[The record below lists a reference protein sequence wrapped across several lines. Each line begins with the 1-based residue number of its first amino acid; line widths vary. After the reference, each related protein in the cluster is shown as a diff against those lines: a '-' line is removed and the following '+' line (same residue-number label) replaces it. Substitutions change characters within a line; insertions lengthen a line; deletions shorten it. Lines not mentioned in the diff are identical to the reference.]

1 MPGDMRS
8 RFHFDIWEAYDKVV
22 IGLFLIGLI
31 ALLFSSCASK
41 KVLVPEVH
49 ERIVHQRDTIY
60 RVDSVL
66 TSTTTIIRQADSTM
80 MADYG
85 IRIGK
90 EKAWLV
96 KQDQDTR
103 SASTVRFIMRI
114 DSIVHDSIPQYVTKT
129 KYVEKESPWWEK
141 VLIFLGLFDLMVA
154 LIWAYCKLYDRARK
168 IK

>member
-1 MPGDMRS
+1 MRS

-49 ERIVHQRDTIY
+49 ERIVHQRDTVY

-66 TSTTTIIRQADSTM
+66 TTTTTIIRQADSTM

-90 EKAWLV
+90 QEKAWLV
-96 KQDQDTR
+96 KQSQTANSN
-103 SASTVRFIMRI
+103 SAVRFIMRK
-114 DSIVHDSIPQYVTKT
+114 DSIVHDSIPQYVPKN
-129 KYVEKESPWWEK
+129 
-141 VLIFLGLFDLMVA
+141 VLVFLGICDVAVA
-154 LIWAYCKLYDRARK
+154 LIWAYCKLSERARK

>member
-1 MPGDMRS
+1 MRS

-49 ERIVHQRDTIY
+49 ERIVHQRDTVY

-90 EKAWLV
+90 QDKAWLV

-114 DSIVHDSIPQYVTKT
+114 DSIVHDSIP
-129 KYVEKESPWWEK
+129 KYVPKNVYVEQEEPWYEK
-141 VLIFLGLFDLMVA
+141 VLVFLGICDVAVA
-154 LIWAYCKLYDRARK
+154 LIWAYCKLSERARK

>member
-1 MPGDMRS
+1 MRS

-49 ERIVHQRDTIY
+49 ERIVHQRDTVY

-90 EKAWLV
+90 QEKAWLV

-114 DSIVHDSIPQYVTKT
+114 DSIVHDSIPRYVPKT
-129 KYVEKESPWWEK
+129 EYVEKESPWWEK
-141 VLIFLGLFDLMVA
+141 MLIFLGLSDVMVA
-154 LIWAYCKLYDRARK
+154 LIWACCKLYERARK

>member
-1 MPGDMRS
+1 MRS

-90 EKAWLV
+90 QDKAWLV

-103 SASTVRFIMRI
+103 SVSTVRFIIRI
-114 DSIVHDSIPQYVTKT
+114 DSIVHDSIPKYVPKNV
-129 KYVEKESPWWEK
+129 YVEKEEPWYEK
-141 VLIFLGLFDLMVA
+141 VLVFLGICDVAVA
-154 LIWAYCKLYDRARK
+154 LIWAYCKLSERARK

>member
-1 MPGDMRS
+1 MRS

-49 ERIVHQRDTIY
+49 ERIVHQRDTVS

-80 MADYG
+80 MAHYG

-90 EKAWLV
+90 QDKAWLV

-114 DSIVHDSIPQYVTKT
+114 DSIVHDSIPKYVPKNV
-129 KYVEKESPWWEK
+129 YVEKEVPWYEK
-141 VLIFLGLFDLMVA
+141 VLVFLGICDVAVA
-154 LIWAYCKLYDRARK
+154 LIWAYCKLSERARK

>member
-1 MPGDMRS
+1 MRS

-66 TSTTTIIRQADSTM
+66 KSTTTIIRQADSTM

-90 EKAWLV
+90 QDKAWLV

-103 SASTVRFIMRI
+103 SASTVRFIMRK
-114 DSIVHDSIPQYVTKT
+114 DSIVHDSIPQYVPKNV
-129 KYVEKESPWWEK
+129 YVEKEEPWYEK
-141 VLIFLGLFDLMVA
+141 VLVFLGICDVAVA
-154 LIWAYCKLYDRARK
+154 LIWAYCKLSERVRK

>member
-1 MPGDMRS
+1 MRS

-22 IGLFLIGLI
+22 IALFLIGLI

-85 IRIGK
+85 IRIGNQD
-90 EKAWLV
+90 KAWLV

-114 DSIVHDSIPQYVTKT
+114 DSIVHDSIPKYVPKNV
-129 KYVEKESPWWEK
+129 YVEKEEPWYEK
-141 VLIFLGLFDLMVA
+141 VLVFLGICDVAVA
-154 LIWAYCKLYDRARK
+154 LIWAYCKLSERARK

>member
-1 MPGDMRS
+1 MRS

-49 ERIVHQRDTIY
+49 ERIVHQRDTVY

-90 EKAWLV
+90 QEKAWLV

-114 DSIVHDSIPQYVTKT
+114 DSIVHDSIPQYVPKNV
-129 KYVEKESPWWEK
+129 YVEKEEPWYEK
-141 VLIFLGLFDLMVA
+141 VLVFLGICDVAVA
-154 LIWAYCKLYDRARK
+154 LIWAYCKLYERARK
-168 IK
+168 I

>member
-1 MPGDMRS
+1 MRS
-8 RFHFDIWEAYDKVV
+8 RFHFDIWEAYDQVV

-49 ERIVHQRDTIY
+49 ERIVHQRDTVY

-90 EKAWLV
+90 QEKAWLV
-96 KQDQDTR
+96 KMSQTANSK
-103 SASTVRFIMRI
+103 SAVRFIMRK
-114 DSIVHDSIPQYVTKT
+114 DSIVHDSIPQYVPKNV
-129 KYVEKESPWWEK
+129 YVEKEEHGTRRCWFSLEYATWR
-141 VLIFLGLFDLMVA
+141 L
-154 LIWAYCKLYDRARK
+154 R
-168 IK
+168 

>member
-1 MPGDMRS
+1 MRS

-49 ERIVHQRDTIY
+49 ERIVHQRDTVY

-90 EKAWLV
+90 QEKAWLV

-114 DSIVHDSIPQYVTKT
+114 DSIVHDSIPQYVPKNV
-129 KYVEKESPWWEK
+129 YVEKEEPWYEK
-141 VLIFLGLFDLMVA
+141 VLVFLGICDVAVA
-154 LIWAYCKLYDRARK
+154 LIWAYGKLSERARK

>member
-1 MPGDMRS
+1 MRS

-90 EKAWLV
+90 QEKAWLV
-96 KQDQDTR
+96 KQSQTAN
-103 SASTVRFIMRI
+103 SNSTVRFIMRK
-114 DSIVHDSIPQYVTKT
+114 DSIVHDSIPQYVPKNV
-129 KYVEKESPWWEK
+129 YVEKEEPWYEK
-141 VLIFLGLFDLMVA
+141 VLVFLGICDVAVA
-154 LIWAYCKLYDRARK
+154 LIWAYCKLYERARK
-168 IK
+168 RG

>member
-1 MPGDMRS
+1 MRS

-31 ALLFSSCASK
+31 ALLFFSCASK

-66 TSTTTIIRQADSTM
+66 TTTTTIIQQADSTM

-90 EKAWLV
+90 QDKAWLV

-114 DSIVHDSIPQYVTKT
+114 DSIVHDSIPKYVPKNV
-129 KYVEKESPWWEK
+129 YVEKGEPWYEK
-141 VLIFLGLFDLMVA
+141 VLVFLGICDVAVA
-154 LIWAYCKLYDRARK
+154 LIWAYCKLSERARK

>member
-1 MPGDMRS
+1 MRS
-8 RFHFDIWEAYDKVV
+8 RFHFDIWEAYDQVV

-60 RVDSVL
+60 RVDSFL

-85 IRIGK
+85 IRVGK
-90 EKAWLV
+90 EKAWV
-96 KQDQDTR
+96 GKQ
-103 SASTVRFIMRI
+103 S
-114 DSIVHDSIPQYVTKT
+114 
-129 KYVEKESPWWEK
+129 EKGDPWYEK
-141 VLIFLGLFDLMVA
+141 VLVFLGICDVAVA
-154 LIWAYCKLYDRARK
+154 LIWAYCKLSERARK

>member
-1 MPGDMRS
+1 MRS
-8 RFHFDIWEAYDKVV
+8 RFHFDIWEAYDQVV
-22 IGLFLIGLI
+22 ISLFLIGLI

-90 EKAWLV
+90 QEKAWLV

-114 DSIVHDSIPQYVTKT
+114 DSIVHDSIPKFVPKNV
-129 KYVEKESPWWEK
+129 YVEKGEPWYEK
-141 VLIFLGLFDLMVA
+141 VLVFLGICDVAVA
-154 LIWAYCKLYDRARK
+154 LIWAYCKLSERARK